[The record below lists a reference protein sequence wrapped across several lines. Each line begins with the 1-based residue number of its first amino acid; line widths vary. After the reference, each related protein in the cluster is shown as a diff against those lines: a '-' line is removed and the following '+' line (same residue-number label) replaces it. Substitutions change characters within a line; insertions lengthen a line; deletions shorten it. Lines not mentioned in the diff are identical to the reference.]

1 MEPIKINLTT
11 PVSGQRFLNVK
22 AITERDGEL
31 LIELSGKE
39 CYEIYEGQKLTFT
52 RYIYEEGST
61 FYTLTETVTVLKE
74 DDEHIIH
81 TTLIPTHKI
90 SLYNGDDSI
99 REYSGCTFIKTKE
112 DHNIFPQDL
121 SAAIQEVYITD
132 YQGKQLGHYYG
143 NDLNVPF
150 KREDRSVDSADCITK
165 INVDETCNKPYS
177 YVETYRYDYLSEK
190 VSRNT
195 LMISGFSSNIKDK
208 MVFLTTKFNPFYF
221 YEVDENNMDSYGQP
235 IKHCYLYEDP
245 WWAEYKKAND
255 SDSEGEC
262 NRKKYIN
269 LGNSRVT
276 LSYNSY
282 YWDLGVGLSSPTNE
296 STLGSEDNFSTKFV
310 EDLEQSLV
318 PDFIDMERVKY
329 SPVIKSDEATTIA
342 TSITLSF
349 HFRERNRIFVASG
362 TSAEDKEKE
371 LKERK
376 QNTPFTSG
384 NVYTD
389 GWYINTD
396 SGATIWWNGLECND
410 SGFSDT
416 VAEFIE
422 GSGLTSDLIGYLN
435 FTDNDI
441 YYRKKKVSQ
450 SFIRLTFYN
459 STDPIEQKLLYYSTI
474 FLDAGELYGKYIKQ
488 LMYMEENDLFN
499 KKKNKGLN
507 LNAAVVFC
515 SANTENRV
523 DSKIVIT
530 NEYNRTKSSEGFNIY
545 LFAEDINFNI
555 DENGEK
561 TIYMKVEF
569 NHAGNGKTLP
579 MIMWPKVNGE
589 YVPLTMD
596 NFIENLYIPIKLTY
610 INDRYVYYIP
620 DAYKNENGN
629 IDLVLFEPK
638 IDYEDDVPE

>member
-1 MEPIKINLTT
+1 
-11 PVSGQRFLNVK
+11 
-22 AITERDGEL
+22 
-31 LIELSGKE
+31 
-39 CYEIYEGQKLTFT
+39 
-52 RYIYEEGST
+52 
-61 FYTLTETVTVLKE
+61 
-74 DDEHIIH
+74 
-81 TTLIPTHKI
+81 
-90 SLYNGDDSI
+90 
-99 REYSGCTFIKTKE
+99 
-112 DHNIFPQDL
+112 
-121 SAAIQEVYITD
+121 
-132 YQGKQLGHYYG
+132 
-143 NDLNVPF
+143 
-150 KREDRSVDSADCITK
+150 
-165 INVDETCNKPYS
+165 
-177 YVETYRYDYLSEK
+177 
-190 VSRNT
+190 
-195 LMISGFSSNIKDK
+195 
-208 MVFLTTKFNPFYF
+208 
-221 YEVDENNMDSYGQP
+221 
-235 IKHCYLYEDP
+235 
-245 WWAEYKKAND
+245 
-255 SDSEGEC
+255 
-262 NRKKYIN
+262 
-269 LGNSRVT
+269 
-276 LSYNSY
+276 
-282 YWDLGVGLSSPTNE
+282 
-296 STLGSEDNFSTKFV
+296 
-310 EDLEQSLV
+310 
-318 PDFIDMERVKY
+318 MERVKY

-410 SGFSDT
+410 SGFSNT
-416 VAEFIE
+416 VADFIE
-422 GSGLTSDLIGYLN
+422 ESGLTSDLIGYLN

-499 KKKNKGLN
+499 KKKNQGLN

-555 DENGEK
+555 DENGVK

-569 NHAGNGKTLP
+569 NHAGYGRTIPFMFPRSGGGILYDFGPNFPTSFNGDWKQCNEMQYFPVIL
-579 MIMWPKVNGE
+579 NYDSE
-589 YVPLTMD
+589 L
-596 NFIENLYIPIKLTY
+596 NE
-610 INDRYVYYIP
+610 YVYYFP
-620 DAYKNENGN
+620 YGKTENN
-629 IDLVLFEPK
+629 TLVFNLYEPR
-638 IDYEDDVPE
+638 INSLE